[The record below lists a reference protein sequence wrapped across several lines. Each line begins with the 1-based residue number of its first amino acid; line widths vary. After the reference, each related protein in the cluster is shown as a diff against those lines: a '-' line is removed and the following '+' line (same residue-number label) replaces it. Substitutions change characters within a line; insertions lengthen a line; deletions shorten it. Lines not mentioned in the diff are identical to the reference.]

1 MDMKLCL
8 LIGTRPEIIK
18 MSPVIRE
25 CELRGLDYFMV
36 HTGQHYSYDMDRIF
50 FNDLKL
56 PLPRFNLDVGSGSHG
71 SQTGAMLA
79 GIEGILKAEKPD
91 IVYVQGDT
99 NTVLAG
105 ALAASKLSIR
115 IGHIEAGLRS
125 FDRSMPEE
133 INRVVADH
141 VSDLLFAPTAAS
153 RSQLLLEG
161 IPENRIFVTGNT
173 IVDAIRE
180 NLRIADSSD
189 VLERLGL
196 SRGSYMI
203 STVHRQENVD
213 DPEILSGILKG
224 IGLASEVLNMP
235 IILPMHP
242 RTKKVVAERHLLV
255 PAGVRVIEP
264 LGFMDFLKMEANAAL
279 ALTDSGGVQEECCI
293 LGVPCVTM
301 RDNTERP
308 ETLQVGANVLA
319 GHDSGRIRESA
330 STMIRKDKKWNNPF
344 GDGNSGKRILDITK
358 QYIEDGLFTQAI
370 TPAYT

>member
-1 MDMKLCL
+1 
-8 LIGTRPEIIK
+8 

-25 CELRGLDYFMV
+25 CELLGLDYFMV

-79 GIEGILKAEKPD
+79 GIEGILKVERPD

-153 RSQLLLEG
+153 RSQLLSEG

-173 IVDAIRE
+173 IVDAIRQ
-180 NLRIADSSD
+180 NMRIADSSD
-189 VLERLGL
+189 VLERLEL
-196 SRGSYMI
+196 SRGSYAI

-213 DPEILSGILKG
+213 DPEILSSILKG
-224 IGLASEVLNMP
+224 IGLASKVLNMP

-279 ALTDSGGVQEECCI
+279 ALTDSGGIQEECCI

-308 ETLQVGANVLA
+308 ETVQVGANVLA
-319 GHDSGRIRESA
+319 GHDSGRICESA
-330 STMIRKDKKWNNPF
+330 SAMIHRDKKWNNPF